1 MANNCSHTKY
11 QVETQNENLLKL
23 GEFTINT
30 ASNFR
35 LSGPSNLGIKIR
47 TIDGTI
53 TYNGTSSKEATIID
67 GNFAVLQ
74 AGAKYFIQAPYS
86 LGYFNMFVDNK
97 GSEVDYDALLFYR
110 KYSIRLVLQ
119 ELNNEYGS
127 YDIAKCAESLS
138 TIPGELTLS
147 YLYDLSGNISAFSV
161 LSANY
166 ININGTL
173 ISGDIADMLNGYSKR
188 GINTVQV
195 VPNGIITFSQT
206 VLQNGKVYTF
216 TYSGGEWSY
225 TVA

>member
-1 MANNCSHTKY
+1 MVKNCSHTKY
-11 QVETQNENLLKL
+11 QVETQDKNLLKL
-23 GEFTINT
+23 GEFAVDAALNIALTT
-30 ASNFR
+30 
-35 LSGPSNLGIKIR
+35 PSNAVVKVR
-47 TIDGTI
+47 TIDGSI
-53 TYNGTSSKEATIID
+53 TYNGSSSKEVTITD
-67 GNFAVLQ
+67 GNPATLQ
-74 AGAKYFIQAPYS
+74 EGAKYFIHAPYS
-86 LGYFNMFVDNK
+86 LGYIQIAVSNK
-97 GSEVDYDALLFYR
+97 GSKVDYDAVLNYR

-206 VLQNGKVYTF
+206 VLQKGKVYTF